1 MPSQRD
7 TQELSF
13 DAENQDSAVRAGVF
27 PKEFERSLAKSMDK
41 RFMSILLLSLFF
53 HILLITYF
61 AMNPPD
67 TRVTEKEIAAIQER
81 FASLVLETPEK
92 EEKPI
97 FTQSEDAVPKDQ
109 PKKPAEK
116 ATKPAKK
123 ATTTRARVKTSS
135 ADARKKRRAQASTT
149 RRRTREQIKKAASN
163 QGLLGLLS
171 SSGSSARG
179 SEVEDVLSK
188 GVPNTNLD
196 DALAGVSGLKRADA
210 GSKTGSGRG
219 KVRGSRSTSGNGID
233 DLVEGLDKSEASGVS
248 RSGDLEVAAA
258 TPLIENSE
266 EVASGARDFNAVSQV
281 VSSHNQAIQYCYNR
295 ALKRNPRLRGKIVVR
310 FTINPQG
317 SVTHVE
323 IVSSTLN
330 NRQVERCV
338 VSRIKRWNDFGA
350 IDPSKG
356 DTTIR
361 QVYTFG
367 Y

>member
-13 DAENQDSAVRAGVF
+13 DSGNKPEAAIPRAF
-27 PKEFERSLAKSMDK
+27 PKEFERSLTESLDK
-41 RFMSILLLSLFF
+41 RFLSILLLSLFF
-53 HILLITYF
+53 HVILITYF

-81 FASLVLETPEK
+81 FASLVLEQPEK

-97 FTQSEDAVPKDQ
+97 FTQTEDAAPKDQ
-109 PKKPAEK
+109 PEKKQPK
-116 ATKPAKK
+116 AKAKASTKSTKPR
-123 ATTTRARVKTSS
+123 TRVKSS
-135 ADARKKRRAQASTT
+135 AAARKKRRAQASTS
-149 RRRTREQIKKAASN
+149 RKRTREQIKKAASN

-179 SEVEDVLSK
+179 AEVEDVLSK

-210 GSKTGSGRG
+210 GSKIGRG

-248 RSGDLEVAAA
+248 RSGDLEVSAA
-258 TPLIENSE
+258 TPLIENAE
-266 EVASGARDFNAVSQV
+266 EAATGARDFNAVSQV

-317 SVTHVE
+317 AVKHVE
-323 IVSSTLN
+323 IVSSTLK

-338 VSRIKRWNDFGA
+338 LSRIKRWNDFGA